1 VRRMFALV
9 FLLLTVAAAPRGIQE
24 IPVLRDPRSTDAR
37 ETALLNEPDSLKIAV
52 IGDNGTGDRP
62 QYEVGSQM
70 AAARETFSFELVLM
84 AGDNMYGSQD
94 PEDFV
99 KKFEQPYAALLK
111 SGVRFFASLGNHDK
125 PSNASYAGFNMNGER
140 YYTFARQHVRFY
152 VFDTNMMDRKQLE
165 WIERTL
171 AEPHD
176 GWKICLFHHPL
187 YSNAGRHGSNVE
199 LRVALEP
206 LMVRHGVSVVFAGH
220 DHIYERMKPQKGI
233 THFVIGNSG
242 KLRKGDLDPSPTSA
256 AGFDRDHAFMLVEIA
271 GNEMRFQTISRTGR
285 VVDSGAIRR
294 RPLT

>member
-1 VRRMFALV
+1 LIA
-9 FLLLTVAAAPRGIQE
+9 LLLLLVGAGTWLPAAQD
-24 IPVLRDPRSTDAR
+24 IPLLREA
-37 ETALLNEPDSLKIAV
+37 DSLKLAV

-62 QYEVGSQM
+62 QYEVGAQM
-70 AAARETFSFELVLM
+70 AAARASFPFEMVLM
-84 AGDNMYGSQD
+84 AGDNMYGSQN

-99 KKFEQPYAALLK
+99 DKFERPYAALLEA
-111 SGVRFFASLGNHDK
+111 GVPFFATLGNHDK
-125 PSNASYAGFNMNGER
+125 PTNRSYKGFNMNGER

-152 VFDTNMMDRKQLE
+152 VFDTNMMDPDQLA

-171 AEPHD
+171 AAPHD

-206 LMVRHGVSVVFAGH
+206 LMVRHGVSLAFTGH
-220 DHIYERMKPQKGI
+220 DHIYERIKPQKGI

-242 KLRKGDLDPSPTSA
+242 KLRRGDLEPSPTSA
-256 AGFDRDHAFMLVEIA
+256 AGFDQDQAFMLVEIA
-271 GNEMRFQTISRTGR
+271 GDEMRFQTISRTGR